1 MITELLVHVLNGL
14 SLGGIYVLMAI
25 GLSLIFGIMHVINF
39 AHASL
44 WMLGAYFS
52 LTIIGATVTIP
63 IFGPITGTFWLALL
77 VVPFLVG
84 VVGWGMETTFRPIYG
99 RNPLYHILLT
109 FGFTLIIA
117 DVVRGYWGG
126 GFQNVAAPEMLR
138 GPVDL
143 GAVIFPRYRL
153 FVIGCAVLLSGAV
166 WAILKYTN
174 FGLIMRAGS
183 QNRMMTRSL
192 GVSISRYY
200 TLVFV
205 FGAILAGVAG
215 VLAAPIYPLTP
226 DVWTRALIISFV
238 IVIVGGLG
246 SFKGAVTIGF
256 LAGIVEN
263 LGSVYTPQLSGYLI
277 YIMLFA
283 VLLVRPHG
291 IFGREGY
298 EEETAEV
305 SFSGKLP
312 VIGARSRIFQAAVVV
327 LLLFPPLVTT
337 FLSSWYVGI
346 MVQAIALA
354 MLAMSLDLVTGYTG
368 LISFGHAMFI
378 GIGAYVTAIVLLNV
392 TGTLPIAIA
401 VAVLLAAAIAWATG
415 YLGVRVSG
423 VYFAMLTLAIAEMFH
438 EASIGLEALTGGSDG
453 LSFVMPSVPLL
464 DLTDATTLYYLS
476 LLTLVGLYLLAVRIL
491 DSPFGRALRGIR
503 DSEKRM
509 RALGYDVNKYKR
521 RAFTLSGIYGGF
533 AGVVYAL
540 YFTFIGTGVLHWT
553 MSGDAIVMMILGGMG
568 TLYGPI
574 LGAFAFVGLKQII
587 PIYVELWRLVLGVLF
602 VLSIIFLPRGL
613 VQLPEKIR
621 ELPENLRRLS
631 RTVRRKLPFSKRSET
646 LPEGENV
653 ENE

>member
-1 MITELLVHVLNGL
+1 MVGSEIIVHVLNGL
-14 SLGGIYVLMAI
+14 SLGGIYVLMAV

-52 LTIIGATVTIP
+52 LTIIGASVTIP
-63 IFGPITGTFWLALL
+63 IFGPISGSFWLALL
-77 VVPFLVG
+77 VAPLFVG
-84 VVGWGMETTFRPIYG
+84 VVGWGMEATFRPIYG

-126 GFQNVAAPEMLR
+126 GFQNVAAPASLR
-138 GPVDL
+138 GPVEL
-143 GAVIFPRYRL
+143 GPVVYPRYRV
-153 FVIGCAVLLSGAV
+153 FVIGCALALSGAV
-166 WAILKYTN
+166 WLILKYTN

-205 FGAILAGVAG
+205 FGAVLAGVAG

-226 DVWTRALIISFV
+226 EVWTRALIISFV
-238 IVIVGGLG
+238 VVIVGGLG
-246 SFKGAVTIGF
+246 SFRGAVTIGF

-263 LGSVYTPQLSGYLI
+263 LGAVYTPQLSGYLV

-305 SFSGKLP
+305 TFEGKLP
-312 VIGARSRIFQAAVVV
+312 TLDARHPIFLAAVGV
-327 LLLFPPLVTT
+327 LLLFPFLVTT

-346 MVQAIALA
+346 MVQAIALG

-378 GIGAYVTAIVLLNV
+378 GIGAYATAIVLLDV
-392 TGTLPIAIA
+392 TGFLPAAILIAILLSA
-401 VAVLLAAAIAWATG
+401 VVAWLTG
-415 YLGVRVSG
+415 YFGVRISG

-438 EASIGLEALTGGSDG
+438 ESSIGFQDLTGGSDG
-453 LSFVMPSVPLL
+453 LNFVTPAIPFV
-464 DLTDATTLYYLS
+464 DLSNVMVLYYVS
-476 LLTLVGLYLLAVRIL
+476 LLLLVGLYLLAVRIL
-491 DSPFGRALRGIR
+491 DSPFGRSLRGIR

-509 RALGYDVNKYKR
+509 QALGYDVDKYKR
-521 RAFTLSGIYGGF
+521 RAFTLSGVYGAF
-533 AGVVYAL
+533 AGVVYAI
-540 YFTFIGTGVLHWT
+540 YFTFVSPDVLHWT

-574 LGAFAFVGLKQII
+574 LGAFAFVGLEQII
-587 PIYVELWRLVLGVLF
+587 TTYVELWRLVLGVVF
-602 VLSIIFLPRGL
+602 VLSVIFLPRGL
-613 VQLPEKIR
+613 VQLPTKIR
-621 ELPENLRRLS
+621 GLS
-631 RTVRRKLPFSKRSET
+631 RAGFRSLPGVSRNKNPGEQ
-646 LPEGENV
+646 ENV
-653 ENE
+653 DNK

>member
-1 MITELLVHVLNGL
+1 MVTEFIVHVLNGL

-52 LTIIGATVTIP
+52 LTIIGATITIP
-63 IFGPITGTFWLALL
+63 ILGPVSGSFWLALFVAPL
-77 VVPFLVG
+77 VVG

-126 GFQNVAAPEMLR
+126 GFQNVAAPEVLR
-138 GPVDL
+138 GPIDA
-143 GAVIFPRYRL
+143 GPVIFPRYRV
-153 FVIGCAVLLSGAV
+153 FVIGCAVFLSGVV
-166 WAILKYTN
+166 WLILKYTD

-192 GVSISRYY
+192 GVNISRYY

-205 FGAILAGVAG
+205 FGAVLAGVAG

-226 DVWTRALIISFV
+226 EVWTRALIISFV

-246 SFKGAVTIGF
+246 SFRGAVTIGF
-256 LAGIVEN
+256 LAGIIEN
-263 LGSVYTPQLSGYLI
+263 LGSVYTPQLSGYLV

-283 VLLVRPHG
+283 VLLARPNG

-305 SFSGKLP
+305 SFEGKLP
-312 VIGARSRIFQAAVVV
+312 VIGARHPVFIAALAV
-327 LLLFPPLVTT
+327 LLLFPLLATT
-337 FLSSWYVGI
+337 LLSSWYVGI

-354 MLAMSLDLVTGYTG
+354 LLAVSLDLVTGYTG

-378 GIGAYVTAIVLLNV
+378 GIGAYAVAIVLLNV
-392 TGTLPIAIA
+392 TGTLPVAIV
-401 VAVLLAAAIAWATG
+401 VAVLLSAIVAWLTG

-438 EASIGLEALTGGSDG
+438 EAAVGFQDLTGGTDG
-453 LSFVMPSVPLL
+453 LNFVSPPVPFV
-464 DLTDATTLYYLS
+464 DLGNTVLLYYLS
-476 LLTLVGLYLLAVRIL
+476 LLTLVALYLLAVKIL
-491 DSPFGRALRGIR
+491 DSPFGRSLRGIR

-509 RALGYDVNKYKR
+509 RALGYDVDRYKR

-540 YFTFIGTGVLHWT
+540 YFTFISPETLHWT

-574 LGAFAFVGLKQII
+574 IGAFAFIGLQQII
-587 PIYVELWRLVLGVLF
+587 TTYIELWRLVLGVLF
-602 VLSIIFLPRGL
+602 VLSVIFLPRGL
-613 VQLPEKIR
+613 VQVPGKLKGLYR
-621 ELPENLRRLS
+621 GARR
-631 RTVRRKLPFSKRSET
+631 RTAAANQSESLT
-646 LPEGENV
+646 EEDNV
-653 ENE
+653 END